1 MRTTKS
7 EKEIIRSKTEKQWA
21 AMVGSWQ
28 GSKSRV
34 VGAAGSFNWQT
45 GATTII
51 IIIIVNLIG
60 IIIIII
66 TLSLSSG
73 SHFQITRG
81 SEVRSLV

>member
-51 IIIIVNLIG
+51 IIIVHLIV

>member
-1 MRTTKS
+1 MK
-7 EKEIIRSKTEKQWA
+7 KKTEKQWA

-51 IIIIVNLIG
+51 IVIIVIVNLIV

>member
-1 MRTTKS
+1 MKKKTLRL
-7 EKEIIRSKTEKQWA
+7 KTEKQWA

-51 IIIIVNLIG
+51 ITTTIIIVVNLIV

-66 TLSLSSG
+66 TLSLS
-73 SHFQITRG
+73 I
-81 SEVRSLV
+81 

>member
-1 MRTTKS
+1 
-7 EKEIIRSKTEKQWA
+7 
-21 AMVGSWQ
+21 MVGSWQ

-51 IIIIVNLIG
+51 ITTTTIIIVVNLIV